1 MKTAKLGATIALLL
15 FVGATVGMLIAQE
28 VSQPKME
35 ISENN
40 GGLGLAAETVEV
52 PPEPSPSESI
62 PEGFSA
68 GEPAASIDA
77 ETGPDPSPDA
87 TSGDAGASAGPIVT
101 DTACV
106 IDAIYFHNT
115 NRCWTCRKIEQDA
128 KTIVEAEFAD
138 ELAAGTLRWSAINME
153 EERQYV
159 DRYELIQPT
168 LVLVRSVGDGSEEWA
183 ALDETWALV
192 RDETT
197 YATYIVE
204 GFRAFMEGCP

>member
-77 ETGPDPSPDA
+77 E
-87 TSGDAGASAGPIVT
+87 IVT

-115 NRCWTCRKIEQDA
+115 ARCWTCRKIEQDA